1 MPLHIDWIETFKIWW
16 LVLKFFA
23 PLIVLV
29 IIVEFIKIIPDI
41 IMERR
46 SRKAGI
52 YEIDQMS
59 GREFEYRL
67 KSLFQNLGYRVELKR
82 GYKDHG
88 ADLIL
93 TGAKGARIAVQAKKL
108 ASRDG
113 KIGAKVIG
121 EALRGKQYYNCH
133 YAMIITNQYF
143 TEQAI
148 EEAQKAGVTLWNRKI
163 LLAYLEKE
171 SKF

>member
-1 MPLHIDWIETFKIWW
+1 MALHIDWIETFKIWW

-29 IIVEFIKIIPDI
+29 IIVEFIKRILDI

-67 KSLFQNLGYRVELKR
+67 KSLFQNLGYKVELKR

-93 TGAKGARIAVQAKKL
+93 IGSEGARVAVQAKKL
-108 ASRDG
+108 SNRNG
-113 KIGAKVIG
+113 RVGAKVIG
-121 EALRGKQYYNCH
+121 EALRGK
-133 YAMIITNQYF
+133 A
-143 TEQAI
+143 
-148 EEAQKAGVTLWNRKI
+148 VL
-163 LLAYLEKE
+163 
-171 SKF
+171 